1 QSVFLINCAG
11 LESDFSKIT
20 GRQESENNLGVPL
33 RDTRSHPWVLNEL
46 LRKRVRRMVR
56 SSMDAN
62 SDEFDAEFEIALDK
76 SQGPGGL
83 SFDRKFK
90 GRWV

>member
-1 QSVFLINCAG
+1 MISVKWKTG
-11 LESDFSKIT
+11 ERKQVESSK
-20 GRQESENNLGVPL
+20 L

-46 LRKRVRRMVR
+46 LRKRVRCMVR

-76 SQGPGGL
+76 SQARGL